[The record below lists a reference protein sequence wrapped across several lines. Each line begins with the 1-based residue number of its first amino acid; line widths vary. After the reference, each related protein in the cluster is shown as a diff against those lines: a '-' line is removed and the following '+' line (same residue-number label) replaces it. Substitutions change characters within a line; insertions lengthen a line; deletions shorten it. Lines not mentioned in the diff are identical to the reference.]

1 MAERTK
7 EYLKG
12 KFEDGDVPT
21 GADFADLI
29 DTMLTAAQGD
39 AKYVAPSA
47 LSWVKNLGDFDTE
60 AAGDAATLAAI
71 RIDNNTRVRLM
82 LYRFKGPTP
91 SGIQMYHSRVVLNA
105 FYATT
110 YSGGNTAR
118 FDVVQ
123 YKFGTDSEGV
133 QSRYVQQANSTS
145 PVVTKAW
152 HRITL
157 NASELSAVGGYSVV
171 NGVMNMG
178 HFNNLDAALTAA
190 ARSDIS
196 GARGVGVLCFT
207 YQGAAGKCS
216 AFIHQTVKGDDV
228 AVQYIFDRGAVKVRC
243 VTGATG
249 GTNGTAVVKD
259 EATWA
264 HRIAWNGNDIQL
276 KGYAPYGG
284 SAPVLST
291 VSGVAKT
298 SQLPTAAT
306 ASKAGLMSASQYSK
320 LTALPTNDE
329 LAAQIDAAETAVFD
343 SLWTSA
349 GGTIDRSGHASAP
362 YQINGVYMNEANAR
376 RTYPLL
382 PLITRWIRAFTVIT
396 YGGSTT
402 VYGGFDYTTG
412 KFTAYNTLTD
422 ITPEQ
427 AVKIL
432 DCGLGGRNLNK
443 DSRYCFFDIRDVR
456 TLPPLTAYTE
466 INSTYLFD
474 ESLFEVLGFA
484 EQTWVSVGITLL
496 NGNGTFRLC
505 TKLKKIVGVVNVS
518 SITEPMNNTFD
529 GSTLLESVSIY
540 RLATSISFAS
550 CPLISLASLQY
561 LVTNASSS
569 IPASAPITVT
579 VHADVYAKLTDTA
592 QTDWHAVLTAA
603 AAKNIAFA
611 SA

>member
-12 KFEDGDVPT
+12 RFEDGDVPT
-21 GADFADLI
+21 GTDFADLI
-29 DTMLTAAQGD
+29 DTMLTTAQGD

-60 AAGDAATLAAI
+60 AAGDAATLEAC
-71 RIDNNTRVRLM
+71 RTDNNSRVRLM

-110 YSGGNTAR
+110 YSSGATAR

-133 QSRYVQQANSTS
+133 QSRYVQQANSSS

-157 NASELSAVGGYSVV
+157 NASELSTVGGYSVV

-178 HFNNLDAALTAA
+178 HFDNLDAALTTA
-190 ARSDIS
+190 ARADIS
-196 GARGVGVLCFT
+196 GARGVGVLSFT

-216 AFIHQTVKGDDV
+216 AFIYQTIKGDDV

-249 GTNGTAVVKD
+249 GTNGTMVVND

-264 HRIAWNGNDIQL
+264 HRIVWSGNDIQL
-276 KGYAPYGG
+276 RGYETHGG

-306 ASKAGLMSASQYSK
+306 PSKAGLMSAEQYSK

-329 LAAQIDAAETAVFD
+329 LTQQIDAAETAAFD

-362 YQINGVYMNEANAR
+362 YLAFEGATVYLNYTQAREVYTSCEGRIRSVSGNFVGAFAYSTGTTDNILPAVLPINIAQTMQHFSMANA
-376 RTYPLL
+376 
-382 PLITRWIRAFTVIT
+382 FQ
-396 YGGSTT
+396 S
-402 VYGGFDYTTG
+402 
-412 KFTAYNTLTD
+412 
-422 ITPEQ
+422 Q
-427 AVKIL
+427 
-432 DCGLGGRNLNK
+432 
-443 DSRYCFFDIRDVR
+443 
-456 TLPPLTAYTE
+456 
-466 INSTYLFD
+466 
-474 ESLFEVLGFA
+474 
-484 EQTWVSVGITLL
+484 
-496 NGNGTFRLC
+496 
-505 TKLKKIVGVVNVS
+505 TKLKEIKLSFTSATPQNRCHVTSLYFTFFACIALERVIGTIYLSPNFAGHTRYDFENCTNLTEIRLHGLS
-518 SITEPMNNTFD
+518 KDITFYTC
-529 GSTLLESVSIY
+529 SKL
-540 RLATSISFAS
+540 
-550 CPLISLASLQY
+550 SLASLQY

-579 VHADVYAKLTDTA
+579 VHADVYAKLTDA
-592 QTDWHAVLTAA
+592 EQAEWHAVLTAA

>member
-7 EYLKG
+7 EYLKS

-29 DTMLTAAQGD
+29 DTMLTTAQGD
-39 AKYVAPSA
+39 EKYVAPSA

-60 AAGDAATLAAI
+60 AAGDAATLEAC
-71 RIDNNTRVRLM
+71 RTDNNSRVRLM

-110 YSGGNTAR
+110 YSSGATAR

-123 YKFGTDSEGV
+123 YKFGTDTEGV

-157 NASELSAVGGYSVV
+157 NASELSTVGGYSVV

-178 HFNNLDAALTAA
+178 HFNNLDAALTVA

-207 YQGAAGKCS
+207 YQGAAGKVS
-216 AFIHQTVKGDDV
+216 AFIYQTIKGDDV

-243 VTGATG
+243 VTGASG
-249 GTNGTAVVKD
+249 GTNGTAVVND

-264 HRIAWNGNDIQL
+264 HCIAWNGNDIQL
-276 KGYAPYGG
+276 KGYGPYGG

-291 VSGVAKT
+291 ITGVAKT

-306 ASKAGLMSASQYSK
+306 ASKAGLMTSAQYSK

-343 SLWTSA
+343 SMWTSA

-362 YQINGVYMNEANAR
+362 YQINGVYMNGANAR

-382 PLITRWIRAFTVIT
+382 PLITRWIRAFTAIN
-396 YGGSTT
+396 YGGGSHA
-402 VYGGFDYTTG
+402 YGGFNYTTG
-412 KFTAYNTLTD
+412 KFTAYDTLTD
-422 ITPEQ
+422 ITPAQ
-427 AVKIL
+427 AVEIL
-432 DCGLGGRNLNK
+432 DCGLGRRNLDQ
-443 DSRYCFFDIRDVR
+443 DSTNRFFDITEVR
-456 TLPPLTAYTE
+456 TLPPLTSYGAVNATF
-466 INSTYLFD
+466 LFD
-474 ESLFEVLGFA
+474 ESYFEVLAFA
-484 EQTWVSVGITLL
+484 PQKWVNQGIALAKAS
-496 NGNGTFRLC
+496 GTFRLC
-505 TKLKKIVGVVNVS
+505 TKLKKIVGTINVGA
-518 SITEPMNNTFD
+518 ITTPMTDTFT

-550 CPLISLASLQY
+550 CPLLSLASLQY
-561 LVTNASSS
+561 LVTNASSN

-592 QTDWHAVLTAA
+592 QTQWHKVLTDA